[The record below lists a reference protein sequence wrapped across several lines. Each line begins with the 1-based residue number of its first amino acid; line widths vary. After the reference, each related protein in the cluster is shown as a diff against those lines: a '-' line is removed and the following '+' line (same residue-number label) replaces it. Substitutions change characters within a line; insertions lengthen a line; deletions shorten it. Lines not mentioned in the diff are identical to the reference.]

1 MIIKYIVAVLIP
13 ITIMILVTL
22 VKMYNFYKKATLRLL
37 FSSIYLFYQHTN
49 FDNILKNFVVL
60 QAGFICFFQK
70 NLYNK
75 DMNIN
80 QFLINNGFS
89 IFGFEIR
96 YYGIIIATAMLI
108 AIFMAR
114 KLCKARNIDPDE
126 IFILAII
133 VLQIICF

>member
-1 MIIKYIVAVLIP
+1 
-13 ITIMILVTL
+13 
-22 VKMYNFYKKATLRLL
+22 
-37 FSSIYLFYQHTN
+37 
-49 FDNILKNFVVL
+49 
-60 QAGFICFFQK
+60 
-70 NLYNK
+70 
-75 DMNIN
+75 MNIN